1 MIKNI
6 IKNLTISS
14 TLRINEISKELESEG
29 KKIYKFG
36 FGQSPF
42 KVPENVIIEL
52 QNNAYRNQYLPMQ
65 GLPELRQAIAKF
77 VSSRKN
83 YEYKEENILI
93 GPGTKELMFLL
104 HILFDGEVLLPA
116 PSWVSYEPQAII
128 GRNKVH
134 WINTTRENNWFP
146 IAEDIEKIVHPL
158 VSRDRLSFMENEKR
172 DILVFEI
179 PLLYETKGQ
188 NAMDAVACVNID
200 KNIQRERVLSR
211 GTMGNGQF
219 EKILSKQIPTKEKLQ
234 KADFEIVT
242 DSFEN
247 VEQQVLKIIKHIRE
261 SLNARNST

>member
-1 MIKNI
+1 MSFRLG
-6 IKNLTISS
+6 LTGSIGVGKTVTAKFFEKHGCAVWNADEVVSRLYKQHKE
-14 TLRINEISKELESEG
+14 TINSIAKLVPEAKKEGKISKEVLRRAV
-29 KKIYKFG
+29 
-36 FGQSPF
+36 F
-42 KVPENVIIEL
+42 KNPH
-52 QNNAYRNQYLPMQ
+52 
-65 GLPELRQAIAKF
+65 
-77 VSSRKN
+77 
-83 YEYKEENILI
+83 
-93 GPGTKELMFLL
+93 LL
-104 HILFDGEVLLPA
+104 
-116 PSWVSYEPQAII
+116 
-128 GRNKVH
+128 
-134 WINTTRENNWFP
+134 
-146 IAEDIEKIVHPL
+146 EDIEKIVHPL

-211 GTMGNGQF
+211 GTMGNRQF